1 MQVVPFAIPK
11 ESNVLLVGAG
21 GGFDF
26 VCGLPIALELEANG
40 HTVHLANYSFSNL
53 VAAGNARAH
62 SESLL
67 EVNAESTGSDD
78 YFPERDI
85 AAWYGQRRN
94 SARSVF
100 CLAKRG
106 LAETLKSYRYLVEQ
120 LAINVVVCVDG
131 GIDGLFR
138 GDETDLGTPSMDTVS
153 IFATHLCG
161 APIRTYASVGFGT
174 EGAEGSVSHAQGLR
188 RMAELVANDA
198 ALGVGF
204 IQRNTPSGHGFLDAV
219 EFVFARMPPVR
230 RSIMVSSLVA
240 AVRGEFG
247 HRVVHPKTVERPPW
261 VSPLTALVWYFDADA
276 VARAK
281 PYYHDALRT
290 ETVSDMADLIDST
303 RNRLGIQPHEAIPI

>member
-1 MQVVPFAIPK
+1 MQVVPFLLPK
-11 ESNVLLVGAG
+11 GCNVLLVGAG

-40 HTVHLANYSFSNL
+40 HTAHLANYSFSDL
-53 VAAGNARAH
+53 TAAGNARAH

-67 EVNAESTGSDD
+67 EVTADTTGNTD

-85 AAWYGQRRN
+85 AAWFQQRQ
-94 SARSVF
+94 SSSRSVW

-106 LAETLKSYRYLVEQ
+106 LADTVKTYRYLVD
-120 LAINVVVCVDG
+120 LLRITAVICVDG

-153 IFATHLCG
+153 VFAAHLCN

-174 EGAEGSVSHAQGLR
+174 EGAEGTVSHAQGLR

-204 IQRNTPSGHGFLDAV
+204 IQRNLPSGSGFLDAV
-219 EFVFARMPPVR
+219 DFVFSRMQPVR

-247 HRVVHPKTVERPPW
+247 HQIVHPKTADRPPW
-261 VSPLTALVWYFDADA
+261 ISPLTALVWYFNADA

-281 PYYHDALRT
+281 PYYNEALLT
-290 ETVSDMADLIDST
+290 ETVGDMAALIEAT
-303 RNRLGIQPHEAIPI
+303 RNRLGVQKHESIPI

>member
-11 ESNVLLVGAG
+11 ESKILLVGAG

-26 VCGLPIALELEANG
+26 VCGLPIALELETNG

-53 VAAGNARAH
+53 ASAGSSRAH
-62 SESLL
+62 SESLV
-67 EVNAESTGSDD
+67 EVTAESTGNED

-85 AAWYGQRRN
+85 ATWYRQHRN
-94 SARSVF
+94 SERSVW

-106 LAETLKSYRYLVEQ
+106 LAETLRSYRYLVERLQ
-120 LAINVVVCVDG
+120 TNVVICVDG

-153 IFATHLCG
+153 VFATHLCG

-188 RMAELVANDA
+188 RMAELVAKDA

-204 IQRNTPSGHGFLDAV
+204 IQRNSPSGLGFLDAV
-219 EFVFARMPPVR
+219 DFVFSRMQPVR
-230 RSIMVSSLVA
+230 RSIMVSALVA

-247 HRVVHPKTVERPPW
+247 RRVVHPKTVDRPPW
-261 VSPLTALVWYFDADA
+261 ISPLTALVWYFDADA
-276 VARAK
+276 VAQAK
-281 PYYHDALRT
+281 PYYKDALLT
-290 ETVSDMADLIDST
+290 ETVDEMADLIEFT
-303 RNRLGIQPHEAIPI
+303 RNRLGVQQYESIPI